1 MLQRSVSLEAAV
13 NDQEY
18 SNFCAEKA
26 ENSTDESEKSV
37 WEFLRVRCINLGTDL
52 IWIGFVLQVTFEP
65 DTRRQYL
72 RLLGYDTEELEQK
85 VLHIVKC
92 VHLRIIFSVF
102 CFFFSCQGFGL
113 VPWQLGW
120 RDRST
125 PVTSLIVSPLS
136 LLRTERER
144 ARHCLGRLKVS

>member
-1 MLQRSVSLEAAV
+1 MLQRSVSLEVAI

-85 VLHIVKC
+85 VQYISVFFHF
-92 VHLRIIFSVF
+92 HRFFSVVRISVW
-102 CFFFSCQGFGL
+102 CHGNWG
-113 VPWQLGW
+113 GGT
-120 RDRST
+120 D
-125 PVTSLIVSPLS
+125 
-136 LLRTERER
+136 
-144 ARHCLGRLKVS
+144 